1 MKTVKVSSR
10 IVAIAAATLVVA
22 AAVAIIGISI
32 APLRLVLTDADTGR
46 TYAAF
51 DLADGGE
58 FSITFVHSV
67 NKSPVTEVYVR
78 RGRDIYVT
86 TCIYSTLGAGV
97 ATTVE
102 EGQHVERDAQ
112 GRWVLSGIDTKIDD
126 LIYFVGTVSD
136 HVLSIGGREISLRDL
151 CGRNAKVRFS
161 VRRSLAATNAGE

>member
-86 TCIYSTLGAGV
+86 TCIYSTLGAG
-97 ATTVE
+97 
-102 EGQHVERDAQ
+102 QHVERDAQ

-126 LIYFVGTVSD
+126 LVYFVGTVSD